1 MRGGAGLLP
10 PEQQSDP
17 CARGCWFDLAIFRQ
31 LLSVGSVCA
40 GVLVRMAASRTARRR
55 RIRVRGGAGAETT
68 TSKEVQQADPCARG
82 CWGGTS
88 LFFEEML
95 VDLKNRK
102 LDVT

>member
-1 MRGGAGLLP
+1 MIFWS
-10 PEQQSDP
+10 SDP
-17 CARGCWFDLAIFRQ
+17 CARGCWSAERLPERPGG
-31 LLSVGSVCA
+31 VGSVCA
-40 GVLVRMAASRTARRR
+40 GVLGQSKWSPGLMAA
-55 RIRVRGGAGAETT
+55 
-68 TSKEVQQADPCARG
+68 PCARG